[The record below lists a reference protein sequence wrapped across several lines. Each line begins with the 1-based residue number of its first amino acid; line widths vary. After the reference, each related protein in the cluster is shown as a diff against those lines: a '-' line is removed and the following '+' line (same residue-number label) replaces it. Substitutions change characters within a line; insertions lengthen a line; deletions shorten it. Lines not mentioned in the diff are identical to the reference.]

1 MSLAFFDSGWRSS
14 EMRSMAAST
23 AELNSSTI
31 SPNRQTAIMIARS
44 ARLTGSQKAI
54 GISSTLSST
63 SWRNAASPLKAARRP
78 SSE

>member
-1 MSLAFFDSGWRSS
+1 
-14 EMRSMAAST
+14 MAAST
-23 AELNSSTI
+23 AALNSSTI
-31 SPNRQTAIMIARS
+31 SPSRQTAIMMARS